1 VSTPLDGETLELD
14 VEPVAEGETDVVSS
28 GAMKRR
34 QFIRMAAAA
43 AAATSAVA
51 SSALAQVPPTTAP
64 AAGAGGGG
72 GRGGGG
78 RGGGGGGGGG
88 GQPAAPPIPLENGE
102 APAITFQAYP
112 GGTGALYEKILRER
126 GPSAFERKTIE
137 VAPWGNAPVPT
148 NPTELAFLPAHRIGA
163 LIKERKIS
171 SMDITEIYL
180 ERFKRYNDQLLAAVT
195 VLEGR
200 AREEAQQADID
211 IRNGNW
217 RGPLHGV
224 PWGVKDLFAAKGGPT
239 TWGSRRFE
247 NQMLDYDSEIIVRLH
262 NAGAVLIAKLA
273 TGEYAQGANWFRGQ
287 TKNPWNP
294 ATGSGGSSAG
304 PGSGTAGGL
313 VGFSIGTETSGS
325 IVGPSTTCG
334 LSALRTSFGTISR
347 HGGMVLSYSQDRP
360 GPMCRSILDAALV
373 MNILHGVDPKDPA
386 TVTVP
391 FEFKYLQD
399 LRGIRIGVPATGAP
413 EAFVQQLR
421 DMGATVSQ
429 LPELPNINTT
439 AIRVEGA
446 AAMDYWVTEAREKG
460 EDPGNRFGVNGREDT
475 ALDYLQGQRRRLIVM
490 QQWEDLLED
499 FDVMIGLGGTTNST
513 GHPAVVV
520 PTGFGPRPQGGGGG
534 GGRGGAAGGGAAGGA
549 AGAAPATPPAPPT
562 PGPDQPLCTTIFG
575 KLFADDMV
583 LSVAHAYQ
591 TRHDYHLRRPP
602 QFG

>member
-1 VSTPLDGETLELD
+1 VSTPLGGETPDLKAD
-14 VEPVAEGETDVVSS
+14 VTSPSDEKERSTPRNIE
-28 GAMKRR
+28 RR
-34 QFIRMAAAA
+34 QFIRVVATA
-43 AAATSAVA
+43 AAATTAAA
-51 SSALAQVPPTTAP
+51 STALAQTPPAPP
-64 AAGAGGGG
+64 AAGG
-72 GRGGGG
+72 GGGG
-78 RGGGGGGGGG
+78 RGGGGGGGGA
-88 GQPAAPPIPLENGE
+88 QEAPPIPLHNGE
-102 APAITFQAYP
+102 APALTFQAYP
-112 GGTGALYEKILRER
+112 GGTGALYEKILREK
-126 GPSAFERKTIE
+126 GPSAFDRKTID
-137 VAPWGNAPVPT
+137 VAPWGNAPVPS
-148 NPTELAFLPAHRIGA
+148 NAADLAFLPAHRIGA
-163 LIKERKIS
+163 LIRERKIS

-180 ERFKRYNDQLLAAVT
+180 DRLRRYNGTLLAAVT

-200 AREEAQQADID
+200 AREEAQQADMD
-211 IRNGNW
+211 LRNGNW

-224 PWGVKDLFAAKGGPT
+224 PWGVKDLFAARGGPT
-239 TWGSRRFE
+239 TWGSARFE
-247 NQMLDYDSEIIVRLH
+247 NQMLDYDSEIIVRLR

-294 ATGSGGSSAG
+294 TAGSGGSSAG

-360 GPMCRSILDAALV
+360 GPMCRSILDCALV

-399 LRGIRIGVPATGAP
+399 LRGIRIGVPAENAP
-413 EAFVQQLR
+413 QAFVQQLR

-446 AAMDYWVTEAREKG
+446 AAMDYWVTEARSNG
-460 EDPGNRFGVNGREDT
+460 EDPGNRFGVNGREDL
-475 ALDYLQGQRRRLIVM
+475 ALDYVQGQRRRLIVM
-490 QQWEDLLED
+490 AQWEELLED

-534 GGRGGAAGGGAAGGA
+534 GRGRGTGAAAA
-549 AGAAPATPPAPPT
+549 AGAAAGGPPAPPPAPPQ

-575 KLFADDMV
+575 KLFGDDMV

-591 TRHDYHLRRPP
+591 IAHDYHTRNPP
-602 QFG
+602 QFVG